1 MKEFKNEAEVE
12 AEAKSTQKNL
22 IIFEGTVYDVADYV
36 TQHPGGTEKITDLIG
51 KSIDTEFEEAEHST
65 AARRI
70 FNDLLKVGYMA
81 GTQKKDAVK
90 SSVAGLDGY

>member
-1 MKEFKNEAEVE
+1 
-12 AEAKSTQKNL
+12 
-22 IIFEGTVYDVADYV
+22 
-36 TQHPGGTEKITDLIG
+36 LIG

>member
-36 TQHPGGTEKITDLIG
+36 T
-51 KSIDTEFEEAEHST
+51 
-65 AARRI
+65 
-70 FNDLLKVGYMA
+70 
-81 GTQKKDAVK
+81 
-90 SSVAGLDGY
+90 